1 MNKSN
6 ASPATPLPGSV
17 PAGARMG
24 TMAMPAQTSAPM
36 GPQSGAYP
44 QQPPPSAVI
53 SSGTPGSGGYGQP
66 QYSGAM
72 APGSGPLTPHG
83 QQAANAG
90 RTPTPLA
97 STSPSAGPSGTA
109 RHMPVRVD
117 EPGGAPDVQTA
128 VYRRND
134 APTVIS
140 AKRKKRSPVMLVL
153 GMLAF
158 LILGF
163 AIVMAVVGLV
173 THKFPFIQ

>member
-1 MNKSN
+1 
-6 ASPATPLPGSV
+6 
-17 PAGARMG
+17 
-24 TMAMPAQTSAPM
+24 
-36 GPQSGAYP
+36 
-44 QQPPPSAVI
+44 
-53 SSGTPGSGGYGQP
+53 
-66 QYSGAM
+66 M

-83 QQAANAG
+83 QAANAA
-90 RTPTPLA
+90 RA
-97 STSPSAGPSGTA
+97 SASAAAQGHLGSTAPSAGPSGTA
-109 RHMPVRVD
+109 RHVPVRVD

-140 AKRKKRSPVMLVL
+140 AKRKKRSPVMLIL

-173 THKFPFIQ
+173 THKIPFIQ